1 VDLLG
6 HQPAKA
12 SRDEGYLPQG
22 HVVQSQQRGNIVP
35 PKDGDLVLVDAVEPE
50 LVGQTVGNADEPAE
64 AVGERAVEVEDDQLE
79 SQGTLSVGGCEG

>member
-1 VDLLG
+1 M
-6 HQPAKA
+6 
-12 SRDEGYLPQG
+12 
-22 HVVQSQQRGNIVP
+22 
-35 PKDGDLVLVDAVEPE
+35 LVDAVEPE